1 MVQHDTRPFEMLGE
15 TVLKVIMLSD
25 RRALIDVQSLE
36 VRVTRDRD
44 VSCGENGARRA
55 EVRILYVELSH

>member
-1 MVQHDTRPFEMLGE
+1 MLGE
-15 TVLKVIMLSD
+15 TVLKLSFSLT
-25 RRALIDVQSLE
+25 AVHVQSLE
-36 VRVTRDRD
+36 VCVTRDRD